1 MRILLVEDSSRLRGL
16 LTECLLK
23 AGYVPDAV
31 ATAAEFEQHAA
42 AGSYTAYVI
51 DLGLPDLD
59 GMDLIERR
67 RDQSDTTPIL
77 VVTARASIP
86 DRIIGLD
93 HGADDYLVKPF
104 NHDEFLARL
113 RALLRRPA
121 QLAPPEI
128 SSGGLKVCAES
139 GEASYRG
146 ERIALRPTE
155 ARLLK
160 LLVQRKGRIV
170 PRSTIEAAIF
180 RLAQDCCANT
190 IDQVV
195 SRLRRALGERS
206 PALQIKTIKG
216 TGYTLDISSDALDAS

>member
-1 MRILLVEDSSRLRGL
+1 MRILLVEDSSRLRNL

-31 ATAAEFEQHAA
+31 ATGVEFEQYAA
-42 AGSYTAYVI
+42 AGSYAAYVI

-59 GMDLIERR
+59 GMDLIEKR
-67 RDQSDTTPIL
+67 RDRSDTTPIL

-86 DRIIGLD
+86 DRITGLD

-113 RALLRRPA
+113 RALLRRPT
-121 QLAPPEI
+121 QLAPLEI

-139 GEASYRG
+139 GEASYQG
-146 ERIALRPTE
+146 ERIPLTPTE

-160 LLVQRKGRIV
+160 LLVQRKGQMV
-170 PRSTIEAAIF
+170 PRRTIEATLF
-180 RLAQDCCANT
+180 SFTQDCCANT
-190 IDQVV
+190 IDKVV
-195 SRLRRALGERS
+195 SQLRKALGERTH
-206 PALQIKTIKG
+206 ALRIKTIKG
-216 TGYTLDISSDALDAS
+216 SGYALDVSPDRVDV

>member
-1 MRILLVEDSSRLRGL
+1 MRILVVEDSSRLRSL

-31 ATAAEFEQHAA
+31 ATAAEFEQYAA
-42 AGSYTAYVI
+42 AGGYTAYVI

-59 GMDLIERR
+59 GIDLIRKLR
-67 RDQSDTTPIL
+67 NHSDITPIL
-77 VVTARASIP
+77 VVTARASVP

-113 RALLRRPA
+113 RALLRRPV
-121 QLAPPEI
+121 QLAPLEI
-128 SSGGLKVCAES
+128 SIGTLKVCAES
-139 GEASYRG
+139 GEASYQG

-170 PRSTIEAAIF
+170 PRSMIEATLF

-190 IDQVV
+190 IDQIV
-195 SRLRRALGERS
+195 SRLRKALCERS
-206 PALQIKTIKG
+206 HEIQIKTIKG
-216 TGYTLDISSDALDAS
+216 TGYTLDASPHTLDV